1 MPDIQLNPTW
11 KTTVQIG
18 TAKTGDAWTYAPL
31 CAGIENLDEALNVQT
46 QQFFFLCG
54 QGYAHNEVTGM
65 APTFSF
71 TGKRVYGDAAQDYID
86 AMKYETADKRK
97 TSIKL
102 VVESAGKTVMT
113 ITCDATVTDI
123 VTLGGGNA
131 VSVQPFNCTIALNGK
146 PVVEPAA

>member
-1 MPDIQLNPTW
+1 MTDIQLNPTW

-18 TAKTGDAWTYAPL
+18 TAKVSDKWTYAPL
-31 CAGIENLDEALNVQT
+31 CAGIENLDEALNEQT

-65 APTFSF
+65 APTFTF

-86 AMKYETADKRK
+86 SIKYETADKRK
-97 TSIKL
+97 TSVQL
-102 VVESAGKTVMT
+102 VVEHAGKTVMT
-113 ITCDATVTDI
+113 VTCDATITNI

-131 VSVQPFNCTIALNGK
+131 INVQPFNCTLSLNGK
-146 PVVEPAA
+146 PIVTPAA